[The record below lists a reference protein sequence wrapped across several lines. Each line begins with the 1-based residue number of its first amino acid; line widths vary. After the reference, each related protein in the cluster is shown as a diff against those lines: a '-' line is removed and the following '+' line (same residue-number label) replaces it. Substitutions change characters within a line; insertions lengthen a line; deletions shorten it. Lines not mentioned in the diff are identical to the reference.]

1 MNAYLYILDTMAD
14 WEIGYLTAEINTGRF
29 FDKSKPKAN
38 LIKVGSNLSPITT
51 MGGFS
56 INPDIAINDLLVVKG
71 DILILPGADTWFE
84 EKNLL
89 VLEKVTELLE
99 KEICVAAICG
109 ATIALAEKGLLDNR
123 YHTSNDKEFLK
134 MFSKNYKGEDFY
146 IKQPAVNDK
155 NVITASGLAPLE
167 FTYEIFR
174 TLDVMKASTLEAW
187 YNLNKTKEPKYF
199 FQLINS
205 IEES

>member
-1 MNAYLYILDTMAD
+1 MNVYLYILNTMAD

-29 FDKSKPKAN
+29 FDKSKPKPN

-56 INPDIAINDLLVVKG
+56 IHPDITISDLSAEKG

-99 KEICVAAICG
+99 KEIYVAAICG
-109 ATIALAEKGLLDNR
+109 ATIASAEKGLLDNR
-123 YHTSNDKEFLK
+123 YHTSNDKDFLK
-134 MFSKNYKGEDFY
+134 MFSKNYKGENFY
-146 IKQPAVNDK
+146 VEQPTVNDK

-174 TLDVMKASTLEAW
+174 TLNVMKSDTLEAW
-187 YNLNKTKEPKYF
+187 YNLHKTKEPKYF
-199 FQLINS
+199 CQLMNS
-205 IEES
+205 IEEY